1 MVKGDEH
8 EMTNDIRHL
17 LIAGGRFAA
26 GVTAAALL
34 ATACSSS
41 TKSGTPPA
49 TAGTGAANGGA
60 AVVATHSGSLGTYL
74 TDSSGRTLYDF
85 VSDTSTK
92 STCSGA
98 CLTFWPPLTTTGA
111 PTATGDAKS
120 SLLGTIT
127 GSDGSKQVTYNGHPL
142 YYFKL
147 DTKVGD
153 TKGQGST
160 NFGAPWWLVSPAGAS
175 ITK

>member
-1 MVKGDEH
+1 MI
-8 EMTNDIRHL
+8 TNLRHSL
-17 LIAGGRFAA
+17 LSGGRLAG
-26 GVTAAALL
+26 GVTAAVLL
-34 ATACSSS
+34 VAACSSS

-49 TAGTGAANGGA
+49 SAGTGAAKGGA

-74 TDSSGRTLYDF
+74 TDSTGKTLYDF

-111 PTATGDAKS
+111 PTATNGATS
-120 SLLGTIT
+120 SMLGTLT
-127 GSDGSKQVTYNGHPL
+127 RSDGSKQVTYNGHPL

-147 DTKVGD
+147 DTAVGD

-160 NFGAPWWLVSPAGAS
+160 NFGAKWWLVSPAGVS
-175 ITK
+175 ITS